1 MQRSPEL
8 EAMLAGDEV
17 AVRDSRAR
25 RKHLLGGT
33 ALLLGGAA
41 LVYVVFFGAQKKTT

>member
-33 ALLLGGAA
+33 ALLLGGAV
-41 LVYVVFFGAQKKTT
+41 LSLIHI